1 MKWKVSSEKFKD
13 VLLFNPSVSYDFR
26 GEIFT
31 TYKAGVYEK
40 LLGQVHLEDPFVE
53 DKISI
58 SRKNVLR
65 GLHGDHVTDKLV
77 QCLHG
82 EIYLVLVDWR
92 EDSPTYMK
100 WESFLLNDKNKLQVL
115 IPKGFLNG
123 HLCLSEKCIFSYKQ
137 TSYYKGADKQITA
150 AWDDRNLGIFWPI
163 KNPILSE
170 RDAL

>member
-31 TYKAGVYEK
+31 TYREGVYERI
-40 LLGQVHLEDPFVE
+40 LGQVHLESSFVE
-53 DKISI
+53 DKISV
-58 SRKNVLR
+58 SRQDVLR
-65 GLHGDHVTDKLV
+65 GLHGDFETDKLV

-82 EIYLVLVDWR
+82 EIYLVVVDWR
-92 EDSPTYMK
+92 EDSPTYME

-123 HLCLSEKCIFSYKQ
+123 HLCLTEKCIFSYKQ
-137 TSYYKGADKQITA
+137 TSYYKGADSQISA
-150 AWDDRNLGIFWPI
+150 AWNDPSLKIFWPI
-163 KNPILSE
+163 SSPILSE
-170 RDAL
+170 RDAV

>member
-1 MKWKVSSEKFKD
+1 MKWRVPSDNFKE
-13 VLLFNPSVSYDFR
+13 VLLFNPSVTYDFR

-31 TYKAGVYEK
+31 TYRDKSLSAS
-40 LLGQVHLEDPFVE
+40 FVE

-58 SRKNVLR
+58 SRKDVLR
-65 GLHGDHVTDKLV
+65 GLHGDYETDKLV

-82 EIYLVLVDWR
+82 DAYLVVVDWR
-92 EDSPTYMK
+92 PDSATYME

-123 HLCLSEKCIFSYKQ
+123 HLCLTEKCIFSYKQ
-137 TSYYKGADKQITA
+137 TSYYKGADNQISV
-150 AWDDRNLGIFWPI
+150 AWNDPKLGIFWPI

-170 RDAL
+170 RDAV